1 MLISPCL
8 MFSGKAEQAMRFY
21 LKLGEKT
28 PIFKECYGLSPMS
41 KWGMNRLWA
50 RDGTSPS

>member
-21 LKLGEKT
+21 VSVFNESDIL
-28 PIFKECYGLSPMS
+28 
-41 KWGMNRLWA
+41 
-50 RDGTSPS
+50 